1 VLAGHQII
9 AGQGEPG
16 SGPVFRAV
24 NPADAATLAPD
35 YASATATQVDAACN
49 AARDAFPNFG
59 NTAPDQRASLLEAV
73 AAEIEA
79 VGEALIERAMVET
92 GLPEARLQGE
102 RGRTTGQLRMFAE
115 LLRQGDAF
123 KPVVDAAL
131 PDRQPAP
138 RPHLVRLNR
147 PLGPVAVFGAAN
159 FPLAFSVAGGDS
171 ASALAAGCPLVV
183 KAHPGHP
190 GTSEIVGRAIARAVE
205 ACGLP
210 GGVFSLLFDDGHAVG
225 GALVQHP
232 AIKAVG
238 FTGSRRGGLALSA
251 LATARPEPIP
261 FHAEMGSINPVFF
274 LPAALSARPQGHA
287 EAVAASMQMGAGQ
300 FCTQPGLL
308 VAIEGSA
315 LDAFAASLAVT
326 VEQAVCQTM
335 LTPGIFQAY
344 QQAVERRSS
353 TPGVMLLAQ
362 AGAPGKPDRCRPCLF
377 AVDAGTFLADASLA
391 EEIFGASSL
400 LVRCRDADQMRDVAR
415 SLEGQLTATLQ
426 LENADESLARD
437 LMPVLERVAGRV
449 LCNGYPTG
457 VEVCAAMMHGGPYPA
472 TTDGRTTS
480 VGTAAMQR
488 WLRPVCFQGLPDF
501 LQPEAE
507 G

>member
-1 VLAGHQII
+1 
-9 AGQGEPG
+9 
-16 SGPVFRAV
+16 
-24 NPADAATLAPD
+24 
-35 YASATATQVDAACN
+35 
-49 AARDAFPNFG
+49 
-59 NTAPDQRASLLEAV
+59 
-73 AAEIEA
+73 
-79 VGEALIERAMVET
+79 
-92 GLPEARLQGE
+92 
-102 RGRTTGQLRMFAE
+102 
-115 LLRQGDAF
+115 
-123 KPVVDAAL
+123 
-131 PDRQPAP
+131 
-138 RPHLVRLNR
+138 
-147 PLGPVAVFGAAN
+147 
-159 FPLAFSVAGGDS
+159 
-171 ASALAAGCPLVV
+171 
-183 KAHPGHP
+183 
-190 GTSEIVGRAIARAVE
+190 
-205 ACGLP
+205 
-210 GGVFSLLFDDGHAVG
+210 
-225 GALVQHP
+225 
-232 AIKAVG
+232 
-238 FTGSRRGGLALSA
+238 
-251 LATARPEPIP
+251 
-261 FHAEMGSINPVFF
+261 
-274 LPAALSARPQGHA
+274 
-287 EAVAASMQMGAGQ
+287 
-300 FCTQPGLL
+300 
-308 VAIEGSA
+308 
-315 LDAFAASLAVT
+315 
-326 VEQAVCQTM
+326 M